1 MHEIY
6 QIFYNERTQQA
17 NDPGFLP
24 LDNLS
29 NERPD
34 WSEYWP
40 IRRFFTGR
48 TLSPDT
54 YYGFLSPKFHQKT
67 GLSAQDVR
75 AFLADCTDDAVL
87 FSPFFDQS
95 AFAINIFEQA
105 NISHRNIDAI
115 LSTAFSEL
123 NPNIRLS
130 SLVTHSKNTVFCNYF
145 VAKPAFWKVWLG
157 CCEKIFQLCE
167 QGDSALSRQL
177 NTLVKHG
184 SGMSPAKV
192 FVIERVASFMLALDG
207 GWRVKAYNPMRLPMA
222 ASSKVARF
230 KDELCRLDALKI
242 AFCESGYPEYIQAFN
257 EIRAEVLELIEVS
270 NER

>member
-6 QIFYNERTQQA
+6 QIFYNESTQKS

-75 AFLADCTDDAVL
+75 TFLVDCTDDVVL

-95 AFAINIFEQA
+95 AFAINIFEQG
-105 NISHRNIDAI
+105 NISHRNIDPI
-115 LSTAFSEL
+115 LSAAFMEL
-123 NPNIRLS
+123 NSNIRLS

-145 VAKPAFWKVWLG
+145 VAKPVFWKVWLE
-157 CCEKIFQLCE
+157 CCEKIFQICE
-167 QGDSALSRQL
+167 QGDSALSHQL
-177 NTLVKHG
+177 NILVEHDT
-184 SGMSPAKV
+184 GMSPAKG
-192 FVIERVASFMLALDG
+192 FVIERVASFMLALG
-207 GWRVKAYNPMRLPMA
+207 MGWRVQAYNPMRLPMTT
-222 ASSKVARF
+222 SPVARF

-242 AFCESGYPEYIQAFN
+242 AFCESGYPDYIKLFKN
-257 EIRAEVLELIEVS
+257 IRMEILDLIEAS
-270 NER
+270 DAR

>member
-6 QIFYNERTQQA
+6 QIFYDERTKLA

-40 IRRFFTGR
+40 IRRFLAGH

-54 YYGFLSPKFHQKT
+54 YYGFLSPKFQQKT
-67 GLSAQDVR
+67 NLSAQDVE
-75 AFLADCTDDAVL
+75 AFLADCTEDVVL

-95 AFAINIFEQA
+95 AFAVNIFEQA
-105 NISHRNIDAI
+105 NISHRNIDPI
-115 LSTAFSEL
+115 LSAAFAQL

-145 VAKPAFWKVWLG
+145 VAKPAFWKVWLE

-167 QGDSALSRQL
+167 QGDAVLSEQL
-177 NTLVKHG
+177 NTLVEHDT
-184 SGMSPAKV
+184 GMNPAKV
-192 FVIERVASFMLALDG
+192 FVIERVASFMLALG
-207 GWRVKAYNPMRLPMA
+207 MGWRVRAYNPMKLPMTT
-222 ASSKVARF
+222 SPVARF
-230 KDELCRLDALKI
+230 VDELCRLDALKI
-242 AFCESGYPEYIQAFN
+242 AFCESGYPDYIKAFN
-257 EIRAEVLELIEVS
+257 KIRTDMLESIEAS
-270 NER
+270 ESD